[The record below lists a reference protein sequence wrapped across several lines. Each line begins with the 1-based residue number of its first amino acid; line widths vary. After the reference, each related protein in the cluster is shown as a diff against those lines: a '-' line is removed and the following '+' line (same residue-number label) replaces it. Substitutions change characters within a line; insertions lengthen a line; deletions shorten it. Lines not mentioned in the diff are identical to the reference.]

1 MLRRQTPHSDGN
13 DCDDICLVVRTL
25 YIKDATFRK
34 RAYESCEEDRPSIA
48 QLAGRDPD
56 AMVKAALMLQEAG
69 ECSAVDVNLGCP
81 QRVAKKGAYG
91 AYLADDPKLVEE
103 IVGRLCRECTIPI
116 TCKMRVTDDVEK
128 TVAFAQMLERCGC
141 SMITVHGRTKGQISV
156 KNSPVN
162 WSQIARVVFVHQSSC
177 HHVTMCHDCHHV
189 VDVVFVE

>member
-1 MLRRQTPHSDGN
+1 
-13 DCDDICLVVRTL
+13 
-25 YIKDATFRK
+25 
-34 RAYESCEEDRPSIA
+34 
-48 QLAGRDPD
+48 
-56 AMVKAALMLQEAG
+56 MVQAALMLQEAG

-103 IVGRLCRECTIPI
+103 IVGRLCRECKIPI
-116 TCKMRVTDDVEK
+116 TCKMRVTDSVEQ

-162 WSQIARVVFVHQSSC
+162 WSTIARIVFVINIQYQC
-177 HHVTMCHDCHHV
+177 VTLS
-189 VDVVFVE
+189 